1 MTRSRPIA
9 MVGVDK
15 DLIDLIQELPD
26 WDFAGVFDS
35 HPAADAL
42 GVPNLGGDDAWAE
55 VHAAR
60 PDLGIVISIDPTGL
74 KSKLVAHYG
83 RESLRTVIALDGY
96 VARSAT
102 LGAGCIVQ
110 RGARV
115 LPDAVLGH
123 AVKLNVG
130 ATVHHDG
137 RIGDCVT
144 LAPGCQILGN
154 VTLEDRVYVGAGAII
169 LPRITVGKGATIGAG
184 AVVAADVPEGM
195 TVIGVPARPLER
207 RRKREHLP

>member
-1 MTRSRPIA
+1 M
-9 MVGVDK
+9 
-15 DLIDLIQELPD
+15 
-26 WDFAGVFDS
+26 
-35 HPAADAL
+35 
-42 GVPNLGGDDAWAE
+42 
-55 VHAAR
+55 HAAR
-60 PDLGIVISIDPTGL
+60 PDLGIIISIDPTGL

-144 LAPGCQILGN
+144 LAPGCQILGT
-154 VTLEDRVYVGAGAII
+154 VTLEDRVYVGAGAIV
-169 LPRITVGKGATIGAG
+169 LPRITVGRAPPSAPGLWSPPTCLRA
-184 AVVAADVPEGM
+184 
-195 TVIGVPARPLER
+195 
-207 RRKREHLP
+207 

>member
-1 MTRSRPIA
+1 MARPIA

-15 DLIDLIQELPD
+15 DMIDMIQELAD
-26 WDFAGVFDS
+26 WDLVGVFDS

-42 GVPNLGGDDAWAE
+42 GLPHLGGDEEWDE
-55 VHAAR
+55 VRAKR
-60 PDLGIVISIDPTGL
+60 PDLGIVLSIDPTGL

-83 RESLRTVIALDGY
+83 SEALRTVVARDSY

-102 LGAGCIVQ
+102 LGPGCVVQ

-115 LPDAVLGH
+115 LPDAVLGT
-123 AVKLNVG
+123 AVKMNVG

-137 RIGDCVT
+137 RVGDCVT
-144 LAPGCQILGN
+144 LAPGCTILGT

-169 LPRITVGKGATIGAG
+169 LPKIRVGKGATIGAG
-184 AVVAADVPEGM
+184 AVVASDVPEGM
-195 TVIGVPARPLER
+195 TVVGVPARPLER
-207 RRKREHLP
+207 RRKREPKP

>member
-1 MTRSRPIA
+1 

-15 DLIDLIQELPD
+15 DMIDMIQELVD
-26 WDFAGVFDS
+26 WDLVGVFDS

-42 GVPNLGGDDAWAE
+42 GLPHLGGDEDWPE
-55 VHAAR
+55 VRKAR
-60 PDLGIVISIDPTGL
+60 PDLGIVVSIDPTGL

-83 RESLRTVIALDGY
+83 KDVLCTVVARDGY
-96 VARSAT
+96 VAKTAN
-102 LGAGCIVQ
+102 LGPGCLVQ

-115 LPDAVLGH
+115 LPDAVLGA
-123 AVKLNVG
+123 AVKMNVG

-137 RIGDCVT
+137 RIGDCCT
-144 LAPGCQILGN
+144 LAPGCTLLGT

-169 LPRITVGKGATIGAG
+169 LPKVKIGKGATIGAG

-195 TVIGVPARPLER
+195 TVVGVPARPLER
-207 RRKREHLP
+207 RRKREPLP